1 MLLPILAVL
10 IAPVLAVVSR
20 ALQIV
25 PAAVLVL
32 SEIIAPLLAVLLALV
47 PRIVAAVDPLIP
59 VFIPV
64 LGSLA
69 PVLPLFRAL
78 CLAITTLTDTT
89 TLTETSSFAEAT
101 TPADCTGCDP
111 TPDTGGSTNTEEIS
125 DIAASG
131 TVCSRTVPDT

>member
-10 IAPVLAVVSR
+10 IAPVLAIISR

-32 SEIIAPLLAVLLALV
+32 PEIIAALLAVLLALV

-78 CLAITTLTDTT
+78 CLAITTLT
-89 TLTETSSFAEAT
+89 ETSSFAEATPLPHAT

-111 TPDTGGSTNTEEIS
+111 TPDTGGSANTEEIS
-125 DIAASG
+125 DIAARG